1 MANFN
6 RVMLMGNLTRDP
18 ELKYI
23 QSGSAVCNLRMAINR
38 KYRSKAGEDREEVCY
53 VGVVVWQK
61 QAENV
66 AKYLRKGSPLFV
78 EGRLQS
84 RSWETDDG
92 QKRSTL
98 EVVADRVQFLS
109 SGQKRQAPAGGG
121 DEPFEGETP
130 EPGSNAAAV
139 AGQMGDGQEDD
150 VPF

>member
-1 MANFN
+1 MANYN
-6 RVMLMGNLTRDP
+6 RVMLMGNLTKDP

-23 QSGSAVCNLRMAINR
+23 QSGAAVTNLRMAINR
-38 KYRSKAGEDREEVCY
+38 TYRTQAGEDRSDVTY

-66 AKYLRKGSPLFV
+66 AKYLKKGSPLFV

-92 QKRSTL
+92 QKRSVL
-98 EVVADRVQFLS
+98 EVVADRVQFL
-109 SGQKRQAPAGGG
+109 GGPRDGAKGGG
-121 DEPFEGETP
+121 KDAPPPDVGGAP
-130 EPGSNAAAV
+130 PAADKDAPD
-139 AGQMGDGQEDD
+139 MDGEDD